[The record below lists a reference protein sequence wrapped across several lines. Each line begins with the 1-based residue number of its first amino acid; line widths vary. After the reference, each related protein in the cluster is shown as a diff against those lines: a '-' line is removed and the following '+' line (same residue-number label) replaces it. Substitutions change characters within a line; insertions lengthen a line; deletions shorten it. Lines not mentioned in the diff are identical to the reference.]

1 MLLEKNERIDEVND
15 KLKLIQKTDGLTFG
29 TDALLLAAFTG
40 KTAERA
46 LELGGGS
53 GIISMLLAARK
64 RFAKIDCLEIQEEY
78 ARLIARNVALN
89 GLEDSLTAILG
100 DVREFPERTSYGSY
114 DAVFSNPPYMTVG
127 SGKMNRSDAKYIARH
142 EVLGTVADFASAA
155 SRILKY
161 GGSYYVVWRPDRL
174 PALFSALTTAGLAPK
189 RMTPVHG
196 DANSTP
202 SLVLV
207 EAKKGGAVDGFF
219 LTKPLLLHEDT
230 KATPLIDTQDCKFI
244 YETGEFPNEYI
255 RP

>member
-1 MLLEKNERIDEVND
+1 MDQFTTPINQAISLTQQTEM
-15 KLKLIQKTDGLTFG
+15 LTFG
-29 TDALLLAAFTG
+29 TDAYLLYAYLRRKVNGQAVELGAGSGVISLLAASAG
-40 KTAERA
+40 KFSHITAVEVQLTQA
-46 LELGGGS
+46 NICENNVTANNFSNTINTICANVKDLTPAMVGG
-53 GIISMLLAARK
+53 
-64 RFAKIDCLEIQEEY
+64 E
-78 ARLIARNVALN
+78 V
-89 GLEDSLTAILG
+89 
-100 DVREFPERTSYGSY
+100 

-230 KATPLIDTQDCKFI
+230 KETPLIDTQDCKFI